1 MTAVSI
7 EAREKNN
14 LNKQKTINIKRT
26 SYIIILC
33 LISSLVMI
41 SCGKRNEPLFLK
53 LSTDIQGGYDLQEL
67 DLAELGIGAPG
78 GICIYNESIYVCDVS
93 NNCIVKLG
101 KEFVKEDSFGTL
113 GMEEGN
119 FSEPRDITFSD
130 GCFYV
135 LDSKNNRVQKFT
147 SDFQYLEMYYLHPLY
162 AQQGLGRYVSI
173 AVDAEGIIYVS
184 AISSNVMDAYIF
196 AYKNGEWEKI
206 GDEVVGYLC
215 AGEKGMYFANIFE
228 FEIKEKT
235 MAIQSGKNTLYE
247 VVESKLVPMARIE
260 DKYAPAALRYWDGG
274 IYLVSIGTGA
284 VNRFSRQDEVF
295 ETLFVLPSTELYMY
309 MDIDIEGSIYI
320 SDSENRRLYFAE
332 KRE

>member
-1 MTAVSI
+1 M
-7 EAREKNN
+7 
-14 LNKQKTINIKRT
+14 NKQKAITVKRT

-33 LISSLVMI
+33 MISSFLLT
-41 SCGKRNEPLFLK
+41 SCGKQNEPVFLK

-67 DLAELGIGAPG
+67 DLTELGIEAPG
-78 GICIYNESIYVCDVS
+78 GICIYNESIYVCDLS
-93 NNCIVKLG
+93 NNCVVKLG
-101 KEFVKEDSFGTL
+101 KDFVKEDSFGTL

-162 AQQGLGRYVSI
+162 AQQGLGRDVSI
-173 AVDAEGIIYVS
+173 AVDAEGIVYVS
-184 AISSNVMDAYIF
+184 AISSNVMDAYVF

-206 GDEVVGYLC
+206 GEEVVGYLC
-215 AGEKGMYFANIFE
+215 AGEKSMYFANIFE
-228 FEIKEKT
+228 FEMKENT
-235 MAIQSGKNTLYE
+235 MAIQSGENMLYE
-247 VVESKLVPMARIE
+247 VAESKLAPIAQID
-260 DKYAPAALRYWDGG
+260 DKYAPAALCYWGDH
-274 IYLVSIGTGA
+274 IYMVSIGKGA

-309 MDIDIEGSIYI
+309 MDIDAAGNIYI

-332 KRE
+332 ISAKIP